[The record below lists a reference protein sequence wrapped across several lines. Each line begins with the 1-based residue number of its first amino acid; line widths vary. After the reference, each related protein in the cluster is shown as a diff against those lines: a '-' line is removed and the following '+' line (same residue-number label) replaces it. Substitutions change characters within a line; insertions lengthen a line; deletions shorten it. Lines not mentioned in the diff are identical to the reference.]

1 MIEVK
6 GLCKSFGDKIIF
18 ENFDLNVN
26 TGEFVIITGNSGSG
40 KSTLLNMIGRLEKF
54 NSGSITIDGILVGN
68 YNSKKFYGQK
78 IGFLFQNFS
87 LIDNKTVEENLKIIS
102 DKNRTN
108 LSIQEALIKVGL
120 ESKLKTK
127 IYKLSGG
134 EQQRIALARLMIKKN
149 DIILADEPTGSLD
162 EINSKLVMNILKE
175 LNKEGKTVVM
185 VTHDKDIVREAE
197 RVVYI

>member
-108 LSIQEALIKVGL
+108 LSIQEALTKVGL

-185 VTHDKDIVREAE
+185 VTHDKNIVREAE

>member
-26 TGEFVIITGNSGSG
+26 TGEFVVITGNSGSG

-78 IGFLFQNFS
+78 VGFLFQNFS

-108 LSIQEALIKVGL
+108 LSIQEALTKVGL
-120 ESKLKTK
+120 ESMLKTK